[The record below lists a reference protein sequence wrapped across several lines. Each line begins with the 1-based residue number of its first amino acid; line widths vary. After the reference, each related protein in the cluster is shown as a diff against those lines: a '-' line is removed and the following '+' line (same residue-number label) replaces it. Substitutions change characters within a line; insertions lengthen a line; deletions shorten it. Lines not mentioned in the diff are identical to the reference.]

1 MRPSPALCL
10 VPAQIKNQIQNI
22 PEDGIPAPRITPV
35 LIAAVVAVFI
45 TATEAFAKIVLIVG
59 NVDIVSVIAVTGIQI
74 RIAILGIKL
83 PSVLPVCLSGV
94 EALFVTRFDC
104 LSEQVRPVLIHVV
117 VLAIAIV
124 AIVRRA
130 VVVIVKILQ
139 S

>member
-35 LIAAVVAVFI
+35 LIAA
-45 TATEAFAKIVLIVG
+45 
-59 NVDIVSVIAVTGIQI
+59 IVSVIAVTGIQI

>member
-1 MRPSPALCL
+1 MRPSPALL
-10 VPAQIKNQIQNI
+10 IPAQVKNQVQDIS
-22 PEDGIPAPRITPV
+22 EDGIPAPRITPV

-45 TATEAFAKIVLIVG
+45 TATEAFAKVILIVG

-74 RIAILGIKL
+74 RIAILWIKL

-94 EALFVTRFDC
+94 EALFVTSIDG